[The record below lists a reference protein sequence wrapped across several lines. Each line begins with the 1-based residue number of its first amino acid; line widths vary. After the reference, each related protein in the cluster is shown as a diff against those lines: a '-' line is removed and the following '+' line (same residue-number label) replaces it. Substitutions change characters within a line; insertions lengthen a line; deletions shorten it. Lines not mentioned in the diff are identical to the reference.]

1 MSEDPDLSPATNYE
15 SITFVNSNKLQSN
28 SIEQMNAKM
37 MLSSTQAI
45 LDIIRTTDNTR
56 FQLIFNFDAKKLAIS
71 YFNGSVWSQKDI
83 ETWP

>member
-1 MSEDPDLSPATNYE
+1 MDSCLEPSNDQL
-15 SITFVNSNKLQSN
+15 NSNKLQSN

-71 YFNGSVWSQKDI
+71 YFNGSAWSQKDI